1 MYLQRY
7 LNLNTLLEQK
17 SFFLL
22 GPRTTGK
29 TSLINHQLLQD
40 ASLSINLLKSN
51 VFLKLNSK
59 PWELEEMIDASLHN
73 ASIKFIVIDE
83 IQKIPILLNEVH
95 RLIEEKKIKFLLTGS
110 SARKLKKDNINLL
123 AGRAWEA
130 QLFPLIMNEIP
141 NFSLNRY
148 LKFGGLPSVYL
159 SQNPTEELISYVD
172 TYLKEEIQAEALVR
186 KIQSF
191 SKFLQISALTSG
203 TMLNFNSLS
212 NDVGI
217 PASTVREYYQILQDT
232 LVGFLLPAWTKTK
245 KRKAISTAK
254 FYFFDIGV
262 AHQLAEIQS
271 IDPQSDLY
279 GRAFE
284 HFIAMELRA
293 YLSYTRKH
301 LSLNYWCS
309 VHGQEVD
316 FIIADEIAIEVKT
329 TKSINNKHLKGL
341 KILQEE
347 NLCKKYFLISLDPI
361 HRISE
366 GIEIIYWENFLQ
378 NLWQNNYI

>member
-7 LNLNTLLEQK
+7 LDLNNLLEQK

-29 TSLINHQLLQD
+29 TSLITHQLSNN
-40 ASLSINLLKSN
+40 SLSINLLKSN
-51 VFLKLNSK
+51 VFLKLSNK
-59 PWELEEMIDASLHN
+59 PWELEEMIDAHHSPNKLV
-73 ASIKFIVIDE
+73 VIDE

-110 SARKLKKDNINLL
+110 SARRLRKDNVNLL

-130 QLFPLIMNEIP
+130 QLFPLIKKEIP
-141 NFSLNRY
+141 NFSLDRY
-148 LKFGGLPSVYL
+148 LMFGGLPSVYL
-159 SQNPTEELISYVD
+159 SNNPTEELIAYVD

-203 TMLNFNSLS
+203 TILNFNSLS

-217 PASTVREYYQILQDT
+217 PASTIREYYQILQDT

-262 AHQLAEIQS
+262 AHQLAEIQT

-279 GRAFE
+279 GHAFE

-293 YLSYTRKH
+293 YLSYNRKH
-301 LSLNYWCS
+301 LPLNYWNS

-316 FIIADEIAIEVKT
+316 FIIGDEIAIEVKS
-329 TKSINNKHLKGL
+329 TKSISNKHLKGL
-341 KILQEE
+341 KLLQEE
-347 NLCKKYFLISLDPI
+347 NLCKQYFLISSDPI
-361 HRISE
+361 NRVSE
-366 GIEIIYWENFLQ
+366 GIEIIYWEEFLK
-378 NLWQNNYI
+378 NLWENKYI